1 MAAPPG
7 KLHAWGFAADAE
19 TERALRTG
27 LAGREAKVRRGRLDA
42 ALRTLAAEP
51 SPPLVFVDLDGVR
64 EPAEAARELA
74 GVCAFG
80 TILVALGSDD
90 TARLTRAL
98 LRNGISDYL
107 VKPVAAGT
115 VREASAKALEDR
127 AERSYAGRVVSFSGS
142 AGAGASTMMAA
153 IAEGVAAAGRTAT
166 VVDLDPLS
174 GKLATRLGVE
184 PRGDLAGLLATIDPG
199 IDSGSPEGSDESAIP
214 GDARDPGPPVPW
226 NLVEEVIAPAGARI
240 SLVAYP
246 LAGPPAPAP
255 PPTAVCAL
263 LEQLANR
270 THVVMVSGMADPE
283 ARTAIMREA
292 DARVLLY
299 EPTLA
304 SISSAVHCLASLGRE
319 YTTVLVQCHPRMRR
333 SALSPAQIRY
343 ALAER
348 RPDVV
353 VPFDAALHAAA
364 AGSARA
370 RTPGKAFRKAL
381 GEVVERAIE
390 GPAPAANA

>member
-1 MAAPPG
+1 M
-7 KLHAWGFAADAE
+7 
-19 TERALRTG
+19 
-27 LAGREAKVRRGRLDA
+27 
-42 ALRTLAAEP
+42 
-51 SPPLVFVDLDGVR
+51 
-64 EPAEAARELA
+64 
-74 GVCAFG
+74 
-80 TILVALGSDD
+80 
-90 TARLTRAL
+90 
-98 LRNGISDYL
+98 
-107 VKPVAAGT
+107 
-115 VREASAKALEDR
+115 REASAKALEDR
-127 AERSYAGRVVSFSGS
+127 AERSYAGRVVSFAGT
-142 AGAGASTMMAA
+142 AGAGASTLMAA

-199 IDSGSPEGSDESAIP
+199 IDSGSPDGPDESAIP
-214 GDARDPGPPVPW
+214 GDAPDPGPPVSW
-226 NLVEEVIAPAGARI
+226 DLVEEVIVPAGDRI

-255 PPTAVCAL
+255 PPAAVCAL

-270 THVVMVSGMADPE
+270 THVVMVSGVADPE
-283 ARTAIMREA
+283 ARIGIMREA

-304 SISSAVHCLASLGRE
+304 SISAAVHCLASLGRDCS
-319 YTTVLVQCHPRMRR
+319 TVLVQCHPRMRK

-364 AGSARA
+364 TGSTRTRA
-370 RTPGKAFRKAL
+370 PGKAFRKAL
-381 GEVVERAIE
+381 GEVVERAVE
-390 GPAPAANA
+390 GPAPAASA

>member
-1 MAAPPG
+1 MAAPSG

-19 TERALRTG
+19 TERALRAG
-27 LAGREAKVRRGRLDA
+27 LAGREARIRRGRLDS

-51 SPPLVFVDLDGVR
+51 SPPLVFVDLDGAP
-64 EPAEAARELA
+64 EPEEAARELA

-90 TARLTRAL
+90 TARLTRSL

-107 VKPVAAGT
+107 VKPIAAGT

-127 AERSYAGRVVSFSGS
+127 TERSYAGRVVSFAGT
-142 AGAGASTMMAA
+142 AGAGASTMMAT
-153 IAEGVAAAGRTAT
+153 IAKGVAAAGRTAT
-166 VVDLDPLS
+166 VVDLDPLA
-174 GKLATRLGVE
+174 GKLASRLGVE
-184 PRGDLAGLLATIDPG
+184 PRGDLAELLAAIDPG
-199 IDSGSPEGSDESAIP
+199 IDAGSPEGPDESAIP
-214 GDARDPGPPVPW
+214 GEAPDSAPPVPCD
-226 NLVEEVIAPAGARI
+226 LVEEVIAPAGAQI

-246 LAGPPAPAP
+246 LAGPPAPAAP
-255 PPTAVCAL
+255 PAAVCAL
-263 LEQLANR
+263 LGQLANR

-319 YTTVLVQCHPRMRR
+319 YATVLVQCHPRMRR

-370 RTPGKAFRKAL
+370 RTPGKAFRNAL
-381 GEVVERAIE
+381 DEVVERAIE
-390 GPAPAANA
+390 GPASAANA